1 MAHRMGTVYNS
12 PLSPL
17 RSTHRTLWV
26 SLCSSSMFFN
36 NKWSYRFYYRSLQAF
51 PDMWVHLRLLSMQC
65 HSLPSSES
73 DSLVQVL
80 HPKHVRHGR
89 RSHIRV
95 SKLIICVGRRAVIII
110 IKKRRR
116 RQRRWNQLWQNIS
129 GVFFFFFFFQGTT
142 WVSLSVQHE
151 SSQFVVVPNR
161 LLFVVRKAKLF
172 HVTKLHECCDRA
184 ACIGNALMSRPM
196 FNILV
201 CWYMLRYKQYPW
213 NSV

>member
-17 RSTHRTLWV
+17 WSTHRTLWV

-51 PDMWVHLRLLSMQC
+51 PDMWVHLRLLLMQC

-110 IKKRRR
+110 KKRKKRRR

-129 GVFFFFFFFQGTT
+129 GVFFFFFFFFQGTT

-151 SSQFVVVPNR
+151 SSQFVIVLIR
-161 LLFVVRKAKLF
+161 LLFVVRKAKLWQNCMNV
-172 HVTKLHECCDRA
+172 VTVLHASEMHSCPGPCL
-184 ACIGNALMSRPM
+184 IYSWGMSP
-196 FNILV
+196 
-201 CWYMLRYKQYPW
+201 
-213 NSV
+213 